1 MTISHTL
8 SEIPGKGLHNRQLPP
23 EPPPDPVDPPP
34 EPPEGGVDDPKTSV
48 IDEAAASL
56 EVRVGIAQLLSIRC
70 RIENSS

>member
-1 MTISHTL
+1 MTINHTPL
-8 SEIPGKGLHNRQLPP
+8 EISGKGLHNRQLPL

-56 EVRVGIAQLLSIRC
+56 EARVGRAQLLSIRC